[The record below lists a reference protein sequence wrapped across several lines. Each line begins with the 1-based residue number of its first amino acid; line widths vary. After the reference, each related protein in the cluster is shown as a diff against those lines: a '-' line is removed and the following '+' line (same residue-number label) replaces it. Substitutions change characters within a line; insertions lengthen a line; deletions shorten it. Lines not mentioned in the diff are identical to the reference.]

1 MPQRSSGS
9 KSKKLD
15 EHIQLADSLE
25 DWAKRHQVATDPYVV
40 RLANSLRTRRDLA
53 MWASLNP
60 MEFLPNPEIHRMRS
74 AETIAHYLTVV
85 RNSIVFLPVA
95 LTWIAVS
102 KATTAFAL
110 YTSKNSIAVVNFLE
124 FWQNGY
130 GVLAKEWTIG
140 RVALIDFALILVV
153 ILLTLLTAYLGRRN
167 QYLRIG
173 ASTSVDAERT
183 NLALDISAY
192 LFSKQTVTPLT
203 MNASMATSLR
213 QLLNA
218 TDSLDKSTAILEK
231 RFKEIPSNREL
242 LLEIKAIKNELF
254 KKQK

>member
-1 MPQRSSGS
+1 
-9 KSKKLD
+9 
-15 EHIQLADSLE
+15 
-25 DWAKRHQVATDPYVV
+25 
-40 RLANSLRTRRDLA
+40 
-53 MWASLNP
+53 
-60 MEFLPNPEIHRMRS
+60 
-74 AETIAHYLTVV
+74 
-85 RNSIVFLPVA
+85 
-95 LTWIAVS
+95 
-102 KATTAFAL
+102 
-110 YTSKNSIAVVNFLE
+110 
-124 FWQNGY
+124 
-130 GVLAKEWTIG
+130 
-140 RVALIDFALILVV
+140 VV